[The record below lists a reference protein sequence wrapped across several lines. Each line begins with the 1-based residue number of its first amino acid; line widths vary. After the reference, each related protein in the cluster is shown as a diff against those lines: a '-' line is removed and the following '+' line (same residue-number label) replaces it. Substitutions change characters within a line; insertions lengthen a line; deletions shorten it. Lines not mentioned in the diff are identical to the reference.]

1 MTPDQLLTFAAVADA
16 GNISRAALAL
26 HLSQPA
32 VSGQLRMLQD
42 WFGEPL
48 YHRQGHGIVLTAA
61 GERLAEQ
68 ARQLRQIYRRAQSMR
83 DSWRELE
90 AGSLRLGASTTPA
103 SYLLP
108 GLVAEFHRRYPA
120 VSLNLSDGNTQQI
133 VERMPGLD
141 MAFIEGDVPAGLPAS
156 TAVHAWQDD
165 EVVAVVQAGHPLTNR
180 SAANPT
186 ANLHEIAA
194 WPLVMREPGSGVRKL
209 VEQAFAEAGLTVQA
223 ELELA
228 GVEGV
233 KQAVRAGLGVGFV
246 SALSMRYEGGGLAAV
261 RVAPRPLK
269 RTLSILVPH
278 ADTAARATQR
288 FLELCLPTW
297 PGA

>member
-68 ARQLRQIYRRAQSMR
+68 ARQMRQIYRRAQSMR

-133 VERMPGLD
+133 VERMPELD
-141 MAFIEGDVPAGLPAS
+141 LAFIEGDVPTGLPAS
-156 TAVHAWQDD
+156 TAVHAWQED
-165 EVVAVVQAGHPLTNR
+165 EVVAVVQAGHPLTR
-180 SAANPT
+180 RKSAG
-186 ANLHEIAA
+186 LHEIAA
-194 WPLVMREPGSGVRKL
+194 WPLVMREPGSGVRRL
-209 VEQAFAEAGLTVQA
+209 VEQACAAAGLTVEA
-223 ELELA
+223 GLELA

-261 RVAPRPLK
+261 RVAPRPLT

-288 FLELCLPTW
+288 FLELCLPTL

>member
-16 GNISRAALAL
+16 GNISRAALVL

-68 ARQLRQIYRRAQSMR
+68 ARQLRQIYRRAQGMR

-120 VSLNLSDGNTQQI
+120 VSLSLSDGNTQQI
-133 VERMPGLD
+133 VERLPGLD
-141 MAFIEGDVPAGLPAS
+141 MAFIEGDVPTGLPS
-156 TAVHAWQDD
+156 TTAVHAWQED
-165 EVVAVVQAGHPLTNR
+165 EVVAVVQAGHPLTR
-180 SAANPT
+180 RESADW
-186 ANLHEIAA
+186 HEIAA
-194 WPLVMREPGSGVRKL
+194 WPLVMREPGSGVRRL
-209 VEQAFAEAGLTVQA
+209 VEQACAEAGLTVEA
-223 ELELA
+223 GLELA

-261 RVAPRPLK
+261 RVAPRPLT

-288 FLELCLPTW
+288 FLELCLPTL

>member
-16 GNISRAALAL
+16 GNISRAAQVL

-48 YHRQGHGIVLTAA
+48 YHRQGHGIALTSA

-68 ARQLRQIYRRAQSMR
+68 ARQLRQIYLRAQAVR
-83 DSWRELE
+83 NSWRDLE

-108 GLVAEFHRRYPA
+108 GLVAEFHRRYPT
-120 VSLNLSDGNTQQI
+120 VSMNLSDGNTQQI
-133 VERMPGLD
+133 VERLPGLD

-156 TAVHAWQDD
+156 TAVHAWHED
-165 EVVAVVQAGHPLTNR
+165 EVVAVVQAGHPLAGR
-180 SAANPT
+180 QAA
-186 ANLHEIAA
+186 ALQEIAA
-194 WPLVMREPGSGVRKL
+194 WPLVMREPGSGVRRL
-209 VEQAFAEAGLTVQA
+209 VEQACAEAGLSVA
-223 ELELA
+223 AGLELA

-246 SALSMRYEGGGLAAV
+246 SALSMRHEGGALVAV
-261 RVAPRPLK
+261 HVAPRPLT
-269 RTLSILVPH
+269 RTLNILVPH
-278 ADTAARATQR
+278 ADTSARATQR
-288 FLELCLPTW
+288 FLALCLV
-297 PGA
+297 